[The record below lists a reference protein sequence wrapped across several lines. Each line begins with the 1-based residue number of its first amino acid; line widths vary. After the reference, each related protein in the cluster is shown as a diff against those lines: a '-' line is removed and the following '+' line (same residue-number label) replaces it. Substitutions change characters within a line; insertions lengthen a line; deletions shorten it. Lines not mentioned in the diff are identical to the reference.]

1 MFLKNEKAK
10 KKLVPY
16 KHKVTLILFIVLR
29 LLVTLVMIRKAFMH
43 EWESVFYCVLTQFL
57 LLLPSI
63 ASSVLKITLPS
74 VLEAII
80 LVFIFAAEI
89 LGELN
94 SFYVR
99 IPHWDTMLHTINGF
113 CCAAI
118 GFALVDILNRHK
130 RFSVKLSPLYL
141 AFAAFC
147 FSMTVGV
154 VWEIFEYS
162 ADFFFASDMQ
172 KDTIIHSISST
183 MLDETHSNIAR
194 QVQDIADVIIVHS
207 DGTQESL
214 GLGGYLDVGIHDTM
228 KDLIVNLIGAT
239 VFSVIGYFY
248 AKKGGKGKFAG
259 AFIPQVE
266 DESGQSDSEDEW
278 KQEETVIEIPNKK

>member
-1 MFLKNEKAK
+1 MKKENTK
-10 KKLVPY
+10 KKLIPY

-141 AFAAFC
+141 AFAP
-147 FSMTVGV
+147 
-154 VWEIFEYS
+154 
-162 ADFFFASDMQ
+162 FAS
-172 KDTIIHSISST
+172 
-183 MLDETHSNIAR
+183 
-194 QVQDIADVIIVHS
+194 
-207 DGTQESL
+207 
-214 GLGGYLDVGIHDTM
+214 
-228 KDLIVNLIGAT
+228 
-239 VFSVIGYFY
+239 
-248 AKKGGKGKFAG
+248 
-259 AFIPQVE
+259 P
-266 DESGQSDSEDEW
+266 
-278 KQEETVIEIPNKK
+278 